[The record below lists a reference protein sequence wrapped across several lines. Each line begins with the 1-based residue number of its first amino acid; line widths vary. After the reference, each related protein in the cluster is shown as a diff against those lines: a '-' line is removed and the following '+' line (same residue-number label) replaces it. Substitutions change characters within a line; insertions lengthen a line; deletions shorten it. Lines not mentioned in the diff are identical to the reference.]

1 MPTHH
6 FPLCKRGIEG
16 DFEQVSI
23 FRPPQIPPTPNV
35 SKLSAIY
42 LKLLKYQAWHA
53 HSKAA
58 LKGAQHGTDEG
69 YFKTFIRQSIALLA
83 MTHSKVNIGFPR
95 TVLPVIAY

>member
-1 MPTHH
+1 MR
-6 FPLCKRGIEG
+6 CAI
-16 DFEQVSI
+16 
-23 FRPPQIPPTPNV
+23 TPYDAVIAPYTVPILGSVPNA
-35 SKLSAIY
+35 SKLSANG

-53 HSKAA
+53 YLITA

-83 MTHSKVNIGFPR
+83 MMHSKVNIGFPR